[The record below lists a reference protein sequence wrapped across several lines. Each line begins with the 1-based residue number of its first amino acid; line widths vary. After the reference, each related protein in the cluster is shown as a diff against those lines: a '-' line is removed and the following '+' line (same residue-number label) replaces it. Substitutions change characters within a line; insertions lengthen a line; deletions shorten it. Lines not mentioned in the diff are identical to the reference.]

1 MLTRLCSGLELS
13 PILGW
18 NEDPASHS
26 APPLHTEQ
34 LSLPPA
40 VISRKPIQVAGTSST
55 SLPNDHNSFY
65 TRFEKKFEKNSTQL
79 ESFISTLRP
88 DDFQDL
94 SQGSLT
100 AAQCDLEKLNSDS
113 HPKEEHRQGPE

>member
-40 VISRKPIQVAGTSST
+40 VISFAYPLQGLSVSYRAPAVPHQDVVGQEPWRCSQPGHLRRECGSPRGVLEERP
-55 SLPNDHNSFY
+55 SHG
-65 TRFEKKFEKNSTQL
+65 KNK
-79 ESFISTLRP
+79 I
-88 DDFQDL
+88 
-94 SQGSLT
+94 
-100 AAQCDLEKLNSDS
+100 
-113 HPKEEHRQGPE
+113 